1 MLFEIYR
8 YLTKDF
14 ISDNMG
20 FTNRIYEGGGDAYYE
35 EFIGAEPG
43 PNCFFI
49 VTAVD
54 ANGERNFE

>member
-1 MLFEIYR
+1 
-8 YLTKDF
+8 
-14 ISDNMG
+14 MG